1 MVRGL
6 FSSEP
11 FGVRSPKNRFITPDE
26 IRLIQSQYLSG
37 EYQQSFEALNISL
50 DEIIPKMEE
59 IMNQYQFVP
68 VLPKIDTRDK
78 DSLLTLGVP
87 QE

>member
-1 MVRGL
+1 MARGL

-26 IRLIQSQYLSG
+26 IRYIQSQYLSG
-37 EYQQSFEALNISL
+37 EYQQSFDALNISL
-50 DEIIPKMEE
+50 DEIMPDMEE
-59 IMNQYQFVP
+59 IMNKYQFVP
-68 VLPKIDTRDK
+68 ILPKIDIRDK
-78 DSLLTLGVP
+78 GSLLTLGMP

>member
-1 MVRGL
+1 M
-6 FSSEP
+6 
-11 FGVRSPKNRFITPDE
+11 T
-26 IRLIQSQYLSG
+26 G